1 MKWLHTL
8 LKGATLSTAL
18 FIFQACYGMP
28 QGLEEPGEARMKFT
42 VISNLNGDPIEGV
55 RILGSPTNP
64 EHFTELG
71 TTGADG
77 RCDVMIPYFRN
88 EMGPFLR
95 FEDPSGNYAAKD
107 TTFADLRYR
116 DILIGLDDE

>member
-8 LKGATLSTAL
+8 LKGASLSTAL

-28 QGLEEPGEARMKFT
+28 QDWDEPGEAPMTFT
-42 VISNLNGDPIEGV
+42 VVSNLNGDPIEGV
-55 RILGSPTNP
+55 RILGSAVNP
-64 EHFTELG
+64 EYLNELG

-77 RCDVMIPYFRN
+77 HCDVVIPYRKN
-88 EMGPFLR
+88 VAGPFLR

-116 DILIGLDDE
+116 DIQIGLDDE

>member
-55 RILGSPTNP
+55 RILGSAVNP
-64 EHFTELG
+64 EHLSELG

-77 RCDVMIPYFRN
+77 HCDVMIPYFRN